1 MQASFHFERRN
12 FQEIIFRK
20 FDEFCASEYINYLK
34 SSIVKLWNQ
43 QTVFPE
49 IVFPVAAT
57 SISFYN
63 SSLM

>member
-34 SSIVKLWNQ
+34 SCQVVKPTNSFFRKPFFLLSRHQSLFIIVL
-43 QTVFPE
+43 
-49 IVFPVAAT
+49 
-57 SISFYN
+57 
-63 SSLM
+63 

>member
-20 FDEFCASEYINYLK
+20 FDEFCSSEYINYLK

-43 QTVFPE
+43 QTVFSGNRFSCCRD
-49 IVFPVAAT
+49 INLF
-57 SISFYN
+57 
-63 SSLM
+63 L